1 MILKKNVTYDYL
13 WRMCTYVVYRN
24 YKTNTLNECSWTDCI
39 WYELGFYWGGAVQ
52 NAIKLCSGSYVTVL
66 DLENR
71 LIGFINDF

>member
-1 MILKKNVTYDYL
+1 MNVHERIVYDMN
-13 WRMCTYVVYRN
+13 WVF
-24 YKTNTLNECSWTDCI
+24 I
-39 WYELGFYWGGAVQ
+39 GGGAVQ

>member
-1 MILKKNVTYDYL
+1 MFMNGLYMIWIGFL
-13 WRMCTYVVYRN
+13 
-24 YKTNTLNECSWTDCI
+24 
-39 WYELGFYWGGAVQ
+39 LGGGAVQ